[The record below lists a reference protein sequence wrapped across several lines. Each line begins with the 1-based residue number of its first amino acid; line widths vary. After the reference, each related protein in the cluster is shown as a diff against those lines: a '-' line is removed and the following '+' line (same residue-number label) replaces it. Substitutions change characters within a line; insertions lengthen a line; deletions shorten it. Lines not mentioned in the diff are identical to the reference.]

1 MVKLKVS
8 GISSLTDARYC
19 AGMGVQFLSL
29 NFDEKG
35 NSTLEQS
42 AFFAIRP
49 WIEGVEWIGEY
60 SGSDT
65 GLLTELIASFDLKT
79 WIVKENLDLS
89 GFSSDINFIKDY
101 SLGKGNLHDIPEGDL
116 HIDFSELE
124 AHERLDFLLSAFQK
138 ERLIFVSNPVTVLET
153 ELLSSSFPDLI
164 FSLRS
169 SEEDRPGWMD
179 LGALQDYLEELD
191 DKGLLM
197 S

>member
-1 MVKLKVS
+1 
-8 GISSLTDARYC
+8 
-19 AGMGVQFLSL
+19 MGVQFLSL

-35 NSTLEQS
+35 NSTIEQS

-60 SGSDT
+60 SGSDSEF
-65 GLLTELIASFDLKT
+65 LTELIASFDLKT
-79 WIVKENLDLS
+79 WIVQENLDVS
-89 GFSSDINFIKDY
+89 GFSPDINFIKDFSPLKEY
-101 SLGKGNLHDIPEGDL
+101 LHGLPEGDL
-116 HIDFSELE
+116 HVNLSELDAE
-124 AHERLDFLLSAFQK
+124 ERFEFLQGALQK
-138 ERLIFVSNPVTVLET
+138 ERLIFISNPVTVLET
-153 ELLSSSFPDLI
+153 ELLSSSFPELV

>member
-138 ERLIFVSNPVTVLET
+138 ERLIFISNPVNVLET

>member
-29 NFDEKG
+29 NFDEKR

-60 SGSDT
+60 SGSDA

-79 WIVKENLDLS
+79 WIVNENLDLS
-89 GFSSDINFIKDY
+89 GFSFDINFIKDF
-101 SLGKGNLHDIPEGDL
+101 SPRKGNLHDIPEGDL
-116 HIDFSELE
+116 HVNLSELE
-124 AHERLDFLLSAFQK
+124 AVDRFDFLKSVFQK
-138 ERLIFVSNPVTVLET
+138 ERLIFISNPVSVLET

>member
-1 MVKLKVS
+1 MLKLKVS

-35 NSTLEQS
+35 NSSIEQS

-60 SGSDT
+60 SGSNA

-79 WIVKENLDLS
+79 WIVNENLDLS
-89 GFSSDINFIKDY
+89 GFSSNINFIKDF
-101 SLGKGNLHDIPEGDL
+101 SPRKGNLHDNPEGDL
-116 HIDFSELE
+116 HVNLSKLE
-124 AHERLDFLLSAFQK
+124 AVDRLDFLQSAFQK
-138 ERLIFVSNPVTVLET
+138 ERLIFISNQVNVLET

-191 DKGLLM
+191 NKGLLM
-197 S
+197 F

>member
-1 MVKLKVS
+1 
-8 GISSLTDARYC
+8 
-19 AGMGVQFLSL
+19 MGVQFLSL

-35 NSTLEQS
+35 NSSIEQS

-49 WIEGVEWIGEY
+49 WIEGVAWIGEY
-60 SGSDT
+60 SGSDS
-65 GLLTELIASFDLKT
+65 GLLAELITSFDLQT
-79 WIVKENLDLS
+79 WIVNANLDLS
-89 GFSSDINFIKDY
+89 GFSSDINFIKDF
-101 SLGKGNLHDIPEGDL
+101 SPQKEDLHGLPEGDL
-116 HIDFSELE
+116 HVNLSELDAE
-124 AHERLDFLLSAFQK
+124 ERFEFLQSALHK
-138 ERLIFVSNPVTVLET
+138 ERLIFISNPVTVSET

>member
-1 MVKLKVS
+1 LVKLKVS

-19 AGMGVQFLSL
+19 AGMGVKFLSL

-49 WIEGVEWIGEY
+49 WIDGVDWIGEY
-60 SGSDT
+60 SGSDP

-79 WIVKENLDLS
+79 WIVNENLDLS
-89 GFSSDINFIKDY
+89 GFSSEINFINNY
-101 SLGKGNLHDIPEGDL
+101 SPRKGNLHDIPEGDL
-116 HIDFSELE
+116 HVNLSELE
-124 AHERLDFLLSAFQK
+124 AHERHDFLQSAFQNEK
-138 ERLIFVSNPVTVLET
+138 LIFVSNPVAVLET
-153 ELLSSSFPDLI
+153 ELLSSSFPDLV

-191 DKGLLM
+191 DKGFLM

>member
-1 MVKLKVS
+1 MLKLKVS

-35 NSTLEQS
+35 VSTLEQS

-60 SGSDT
+60 SGSDSEF
-65 GLLTELIASFDLKT
+65 LTELIASFDLKT
-79 WIVKENLDLS
+79 WIVQANLDVS
-89 GFSSDINFIKDY
+89 GFSPNINFIKDF
-101 SLGKGNLHDIPEGDL
+101 SPRKEDIHDIPEGDL
-116 HIDFSELE
+116 HVNFSELE
-124 AHERLDFLLSAFQK
+124 AHERLDFLQSAFQK
-138 ERLIFVSNPVTVLET
+138 ERLVFVSNPVTVSET
-153 ELLSSSFPDLI
+153 ELLNSSFPELV

-179 LGALQDYLEELD
+179 LGALQDYLDELD

>member
-1 MVKLKVS
+1 LLKLKVS

-19 AGMGVQFLSL
+19 AGMGVKFLSL
-29 NFDEKG
+29 NFDG
-35 NSTLEQS
+35 NGISSIEQS

-60 SGSDT
+60 SGSDS
-65 GLLTELIASFDLKT
+65 GLLTELISSFDLKT
-79 WIVKENLDLS
+79 WIVQANLDVS
-89 GFSSDINFIKDY
+89 GFSPDINFIKDF
-101 SLGKGNLHDIPEGDL
+101 SPRKEDLHDRTEGDVQVNL
-116 HIDFSELE
+116 SELE
-124 AHERLDFLLSAFQK
+124 AHERLDFLQSAFQK
-138 ERLIFVSNPVTVLET
+138 ERLIYISNPVTVSET
-153 ELLSSSFPDLI
+153 ELLSSSFPELV
-164 FSLRS
+164 FSLHS

>member
-35 NSTLEQS
+35 NSSIEQS

-60 SGSDT
+60 SGSDSE
-65 GLLTELIASFDLKT
+65 LLTELISSFDLKT
-79 WIVKENLDLS
+79 WIVQANLNVS
-89 GFSSDINFIKDY
+89 GFSTDINFIKDF
-101 SLGKGNLHDIPEGDL
+101 SPQKEDIHGLPEGDL
-116 HIDFSELE
+116 HVNLSELE
-124 AHERLDFLLSAFQK
+124 AHERLDFLQNAFKKQ
-138 ERLIFVSNPVTVLET
+138 RLIFISNPVGVSEA
-153 ELLSSSFPDLI
+153 ELLSSSFPELV

>member
-1 MVKLKVS
+1 MLKLKVS

-35 NSTLEQS
+35 NSSIEQS

-65 GLLTELIASFDLKT
+65 SLLNELIASFDLKT
-79 WIVKENLDLS
+79 WIVHENLDLS

-101 SLGKGNLHDIPEGDL
+101 SLGKENLHDNPEGDL
-116 HIDFSELE
+116 HVNLSELE
-124 AHERLDFLLSAFQK
+124 AEEKLDFLQSAFLNEK
-138 ERLIFVSNPVTVLET
+138 RIFVSNPVTVSET

>member
-1 MVKLKVS
+1 MLKLKVS

-35 NSTLEQS
+35 SSTLEQS

-79 WIVKENLDLS
+79 WIVNENLDLS

-101 SLGKGNLHDIPEGDL
+101 SLGKGNLQDIPEGDL
-116 HIDFSELE
+116 HVNLSELE
-124 AHERLDFLLSAFQK
+124 AVDRFEFLQSALQK
-138 ERLIFVSNPVTVLET
+138 ERLIFISNPVTVLET

>member
-79 WIVKENLDLS
+79 WIVNENLDLS

-116 HIDFSELE
+116 HVNLSELE
-124 AHERLDFLLSAFQK
+124 AVDRFDFLQSAFQK
-138 ERLIFVSNPVTVLET
+138 ERLIFISNPVSVLET